1 MRAVLAAVLMI
12 VGALIVIAGVLYFT
26 QPAHALP
33 TFLPGYLAHS
43 TGKHT
48 ARGIG
53 ALVVGAVV
61 VIVGAAVAFTGPL
74 RSRW

>member
-1 MRAVLAAVLMI
+1 MRALMAAVLII

-26 QPAHALP
+26 QPAHSLP
-33 TFLPGYLAHS
+33 TFLPGYLAHA

-48 ARGIG
+48 KRGIA
-53 ALVVGAVV
+53 ALVAGAVVLIVGAVV
-61 VIVGAAVAFTGPL
+61 AFTGER